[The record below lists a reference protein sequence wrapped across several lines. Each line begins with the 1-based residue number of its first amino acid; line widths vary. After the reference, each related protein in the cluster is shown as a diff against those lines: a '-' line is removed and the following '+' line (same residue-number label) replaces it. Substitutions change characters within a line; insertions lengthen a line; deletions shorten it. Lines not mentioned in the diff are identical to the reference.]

1 MARNEYRKVTLMQGN
16 KEISSLYVKFVN
28 GTNAETITF
37 KNVSAFSSIVTSI
50 VISEPLPIV

>member
-1 MARNEYRKVTLMQGN
+1 MAEYRKVTLMQGN
-16 KEISSLYVKFVN
+16 KEISSSYVKFVN

-37 KNVSAFSSIVTSI
+37 KIGHCSTFSSI